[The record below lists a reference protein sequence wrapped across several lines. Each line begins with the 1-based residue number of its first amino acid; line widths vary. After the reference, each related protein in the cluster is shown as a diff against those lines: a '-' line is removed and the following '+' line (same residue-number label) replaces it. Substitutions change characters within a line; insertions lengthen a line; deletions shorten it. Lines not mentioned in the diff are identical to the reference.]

1 MPGSELTS
9 LYVCTLAS
17 VRLKMLPDCSKLGR
31 GNVSLLQLEK
41 KTYAHVHKVLSLLK
55 NKEN

>member
-9 LYVCTLAS
+9 LYVGVLAS
-17 VRLKMLPDCSKLGR
+17 IQLKTLPECSKLGT

-41 KTYAHVHKVLSLLK
+41 KTYTHMHKVF
-55 NKEN
+55 